1 MKDTIYI
8 RDLRVETII
17 GIFGW
22 EREVRQQIS
31 MDLDFEFDVSVPG
44 KSDSIDDTLDYKKI
58 TKSLIAFIESS
69 EYKLIEALGE
79 GIVDHLKSK
88 FGIKKVKL
96 RLSKPGALR
105 FSKDVGIMIERC
117 SLFFFLWVAT

>member
-22 EREVRQQIS
+22 EIEVRQQIS

-44 KSDSIDDTLDYKKI
+44 KSDLIDDTLDYKKI

-105 FSKDVGIMIERC
+105 FSKDVGIMIER
-117 SLFFFLWVAT
+117 

>member
-69 EYKLIEALGE
+69 EYKLIEALGD

-88 FGIKKVKL
+88 FGIKNVM
-96 RLSKPGALR
+96 LSPSHLVPLR
-105 FSKDVGIMIERC
+105 FSKVVGIMMER
-117 SLFFFLWVAT
+117 

>member
-1 MKDTIYI
+1 M
-8 RDLRVETII
+8 
-17 GIFGW
+17 
-22 EREVRQQIS
+22 
-31 MDLDFEFDVSVPG
+31 
-44 KSDSIDDTLDYKKI
+44 KKI

-105 FSKDVGIMIERC
+105 FSKDVGIMIER
-117 SLFFFLWVAT
+117 

>member
-58 TKSLIAFIESS
+58 TKSLISFIESS

-105 FSKDVGIMIERC
+105 FSKDVGIMIER
-117 SLFFFLWVAT
+117 

>member
-79 GIVDHLKSK
+79 GIVGHLKSK

-105 FSKDVGIMIERC
+105 FSKDVGIMIER
-117 SLFFFLWVAT
+117 